1 MWLYAMFIV
10 GPSLF
15 LLPCLFRRSSL
26 QLSESIARLLLVN
39 ISFRRCPFGTPR
51 FVYQVPFEV
60 KFGASFYTNSIKLIM
75 YAFT

>member
-1 MWLYAMFIV
+1 VVVCVVLPFFSCRAFSAVLRSNV
-10 GPSLF
+10 GKHRAVL
-15 LLPCLFRRSSL
+15 RREKL
-26 QLSESIARLLLVN
+26 AN
-39 ISFRRCPFGTPR
+39 ISFRRCPFATPR